1 MSKYIPADKLIAEI
15 KGIIAAVQI
24 KNHPDVLGTMEQC
37 LAAAEIEAFNLVLDA
52 IKELKQER
60 PMPNSTQLIELW
72 FTEKEMLKEKDFRGD
87 PWRLAYNAF
96 MRGFGRGIAVNKQ
109 EQPEVAKEE

>member
-15 KGIIAAVQI
+15 VRRIELLKKLKKNDFTDGSIDAYKGILILIDSFQ
-24 KNHPDVLGTMEQC
+24 Q
-37 LAAAEIEAFNLVLDA
+37 
-52 IKELKQER
+52 KQ
-60 PMPNSTQLIELW
+60 PMPNSTQLIEFW
-72 FTEKEMLKEKDFRGD
+72 FAEKEMLKEKDFRGD